1 MNKNINKL
9 DEVFDKC
16 RIFITVGICGAGKT
30 YYSKIIMNENPNLN
44 IQIIYLDD
52 IIALKMDNH
61 VIEKY
66 VEILLNNNHNVIID
80 SVVSLED
87 RKKWVNISKSFGV
100 DIGCLYF
107 DTSID
112 ICFKRN
118 YKRYPRIKK
127 DAIRVM
133 KKEFIIPTIEEGF
146 NVIYDVNNNVIID

>member
-52 IIALKMDNH
+52 IIDLKMDNH

-66 VEILLNNNHNVIID
+66 VGILLNNNHNVIID
-80 SVVSLED
+80 
-87 RKKWVNISKSFGV
+87 
-100 DIGCLYF
+100 
-107 DTSID
+107 
-112 ICFKRN
+112 
-118 YKRYPRIKK
+118 
-127 DAIRVM
+127 
-133 KKEFIIPTIEEGF
+133 
-146 NVIYDVNNNVIID
+146 

>member
-16 RIFITVGICGAGKT
+16 RIFITVGVCGAGKT
-30 YYSKIIMNENPNLN
+30 HYSKIIMNENPNLN

-118 YKRYPRIKK
+118 YKRYPRIEK

>member
-16 RIFITVGICGAGKT
+16 RIFITVGICVDGKT

-52 IIALKMDNH
+52 IIDLKMDNH

-87 RKKWVNISKSFGV
+87 RKKWINISKSFGV

-118 YKRYPRIKK
+118 YKRYPRIEK
-127 DAIRVM
+127 DAIRAM